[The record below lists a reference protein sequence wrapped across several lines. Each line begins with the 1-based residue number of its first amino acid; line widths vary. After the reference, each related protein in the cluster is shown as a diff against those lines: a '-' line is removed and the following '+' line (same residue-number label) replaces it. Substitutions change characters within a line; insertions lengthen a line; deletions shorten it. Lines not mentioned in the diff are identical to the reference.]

1 VKLSG
6 NLTPTAEAGA
16 AFRPAEG
23 RRSAPVRSSLMK
35 RSLSLRTGREVFM
48 LGQVLL
54 VCMLAKGCVIPS
66 LSYLVHHSNRRSSA
80 ACFGSASRICTSKAS
95 S

>member
-48 LGQVLL
+48 LGQV
-54 VCMLAKGCVIPS
+54 
-66 LSYLVHHSNRRSSA
+66 
-80 ACFGSASRICTSKAS
+80 
-95 S
+95 